1 MVSPLYEF
9 FHDSLKYE
17 FLATLLAAEW
27 FLSSVG
33 SFMSLQ
39 MTLCGA
45 FLVPAAQILCNLSYH
60 AQKQIADKVDDH
72 LITFCNTS

>member
-9 FHDSLKYE
+9 FHESLKYE

-45 FLVPAAQILCNLSYH
+45 FLVPAA
-60 AQKQIADKVDDH
+60 
-72 LITFCNTS
+72 